1 MSQTNHWPNSVWN
14 KTAIQSPEPS
24 TLSLVIIYILEYSQE
39 FKLVKMISSD
49 LNDDE
54 VLKTLLF
61 TVFQLSTFLVRPSS
75 DSIIRPSAES
85 LTFYG
90 ISFVNDL
97 SVFLLTSDEKMICR
111 FFNLKGKTFG

>member
-1 MSQTNHWPNSVWN
+1 
-14 KTAIQSPEPS
+14 
-24 TLSLVIIYILEYSQE
+24 
-39 FKLVKMISSD
+39 MISSD

-75 DSIIRPSAES
+75 DSIIRLSAES

-90 ISFVNDL
+90 ISFVGIF
-97 SVFLLTSDEKMICR
+97 VEI
-111 FFNLKGKTFG
+111 G

>member
-1 MSQTNHWPNSVWN
+1 M